1 MEKLII
7 GYLTEDPTIKY
18 VKALKKVKT
27 KEELE
32 KVLWFYREIT
42 PEGYRD
48 TKKFTDSDVIQMQ
61 KDWKKANKEGQDDKW
76 TEEFLSKFGNIIVPN
91 RLLLTAM
98 TADRFKAP
106 WGTAFIRLKELGKF
120 KK

>member
-1 MEKLII
+1 MEKLTI
-7 GYLTEDPTIKY
+7 GYLTEDPTKKY

-42 PEGYRD
+42 PEGYKD
-48 TKKFTDSDVIQMQ
+48 AKKFTDSDVIQMQ
-61 KDWKKANKEGQDDKW
+61 KDWKKAKKDDQDDKFI
-76 TEEFLSKFGNIIVPN
+76 EEFLSKFGNILVPS
-91 RLLLTAM
+91 RLLLTSV